1 MKSGKR
7 EREVDDALER
17 IKVPAHTLKHIRRS
31 RTKMGAKLSGQNQKR
46 REEKKVCGKRQKA
59 LRLGPSF

>member
-1 MKSGKR
+1 M
-7 EREVDDALER
+7 DDALER

-31 RTKMGAKLSGQNQKR
+31 RRKMGAKLSGQNQKR
-46 REEKKVCGKRQKA
+46 REEKKVCGEREKA